1 MMKRLFSFILC
12 VVIATASFAE
22 QRDTICISG
31 QVLGTDGVPA
41 ADVIVVAMHPAD
53 SSVIAFNMTD
63 EEGRY
68 SVSLVPQER
77 ELLIS
82 MAGFNVKRTVQRI
95 NAESQ
100 TLNLIALE
108 ESIILRE
115 VQIKAQKLWG
125 SRDTLNYLVAAYTT
139 EYDRTI
145 GDVLKQLPGITIEGG
160 LIKYQGVAIN
170 HFYIEN
176 MDVLQGRYGI
186 ATEGIKAEDVAT
198 VQVLE
203 NHEHVRALQ
212 GESQSESAAIN
223 LKLKDKAK
231 GVWTKSFGVG
241 LGYDDNVLWNCEAN
255 LMYFG
260 KEHQHVIFYGNDN
273 TGSGV
278 DRAVQHYDRH
288 GLSATV
294 LTDILYPGSSPV
306 GITLRNNAHTLN
318 LSNLNKLG
326 DTKQLRYNLTYNH
339 DTQRRSSYQQTAYY
353 LPGNDVRLITED
365 IASRRTTDDAHLN
378 LSYENNADTRFLSH
392 TLDVVGQWADA
403 SGTVLSND
411 NGIHQSAYNRNIGL
425 SEKTHWIHRGE
436 GGVGFEVKSN
446 SSLQVTPQALSV
458 SGDMTAYQ
466 EAEITRV
473 NTNNNFALLKDL
485 RRKRW
490 SIIPTAE
497 LKASY
502 VGVESILRAA
512 TSDEGC
518 MHYLHA
524 EGNVGTTLRYVKN
537 EFRMDFK
544 LPLSFYY
551 TSVMNEAEAAR
562 MRFSPS
568 FYMIWKANDYWTLTG
583 RAGYGMH
590 QTPWSQLLTT
600 TIMGNYRT
608 VSRYMVNLSDIH
620 SASSQVKVN
629 YKDIMTSFFS
639 YVQGTVSR
647 SWSDVIYGT
656 IIDERAHTVLQA
668 EYMPHSSDRYSLSAH
683 ASKGFERMDA
693 KIEADAGYTHS
704 ASQLLRQSVVTD
716 YQGNAYTLSGDL
728 SARIAKPLRLGYGCT
743 WTLTH
748 TMAESYKHT
757 INALSQHANLNVSI
771 LPNRLTMNVTARH
784 THNSDLQG
792 KKDYVFMDA
801 SLTLRTKKKQEFVLS
816 VNNLFNTRTFI
827 SHSNTDLTESFA
839 IYHLRPRSVM
849 LTTRLDLKR
858 K

>member
-41 ADVIVVAMHPAD
+41 ADVIVVAMQPAD

-63 EEGRY
+63 EEGHY
-68 SVSLVPQER
+68 SVSLIPQER

-339 DTQRRSSYQQTAYY
+339 DIQRRSSYQQTAYY

-411 NGIHQSAYNRNIGL
+411 NGIHQSASNRNIGL

-436 GGVGFEVKSN
+436 GRVGFEVKSN
-446 SSLQVTPQALSV
+446 NTLQVTPQALSV

-473 NTNNNFALLKDL
+473 NTANSFALLKDL

-490 SIIPTAE
+490 SIIPTAA
-497 LKASY
+497 LNASY
-502 VGVESILRAA
+502 VSVESILRAA
-512 TSDEGC
+512 TSDEGS

-524 EGNVGTTLRYVKN
+524 EGNVGATLRYVKN
-537 EFRMDFK
+537 EFRMDFR
-544 LPLSFYY
+544 LPLTFYY
-551 TSVMNEAEAAR
+551 TSVMNEAEATR

-568 FYMIWKANDYWTLTG
+568 FYMIWKANDCWTLTG
-583 RAGYGMH
+583 RAGYGMR
-590 QTPWSQLLTT
+590 QTPWTQLLATAV
-600 TIMGNYRT
+600 MGNYRT
-608 VSRYMVNLSDIH
+608 ASRYMVNLSDSH

-647 SWSDVIYGT
+647 SWSNVIYGT
-656 IIDERAHTVLQA
+656 TIDDRAHTVLQA
-668 EYMPHSSDRYSLSAH
+668 EYMPHSSDRYSLNAH

-728 SARIAKPLRLGYGCT
+728 SARVAKPLRLGYGCH
-743 WTLTH
+743 WQLSHALT
-748 TMAESYKHT
+748 TDYRHT
-757 INALSQHANLNVSI
+757 INTFTQQAHLNATFI
-771 LPNRLTMNVTARH
+771 PNSLTMNITARH
-784 THNSDLQG
+784 THNSNLQG
-792 KKDYVFMDA
+792 RKDYTFVDA

-827 SHSNTDLTESFA
+827 SHSNTDLTESLA

>member
-12 VVIATASFAE
+12 AVIATASFAE

-68 SVSLVPQER
+68 SISLIPQER

-339 DTQRRSSYQQTAYY
+339 DIQRRSSYQQTAYY

-365 IASRRTTDDAHLN
+365 IASRRTTNDAHLN

-392 TLDVVGQWADA
+392 ALDVVGQWADA

-411 NGIHQSAYNRNIGL
+411 NGIHQSASNRNIGL

-436 GGVGFEVKSN
+436 GRVGFEVKSN
-446 SSLQVTPQALSV
+446 NTLQVTPQALSV
-458 SGDMTAYQ
+458 SGGMTAYQ

-473 NTNNNFALLKDL
+473 NTANSFALLKDL

-490 SIIPTAE
+490 SIIPTAA
-497 LKASY
+497 LNASY
-502 VGVESILRAA
+502 VDVKSILRAA
-512 TSDEGC
+512 TSDEGS

-524 EGNVGTTLRYVKN
+524 EGNVGATLRYVKN

-544 LPLSFYY
+544 LPFSFYY
-551 TSVMNEAEAAR
+551 TSVTNEAEAAR

-568 FYMIWKANDYWTLTG
+568 FYMIWKANDCWTLTG
-583 RAGYGMH
+583 RAGYGMR
-590 QTPWSQLLTT
+590 QTPWTQLLATAV
-600 TIMGNYRT
+600 MGNYRT
-608 VSRYMVNLSDIH
+608 VSRYMVNLSDSH

-647 SWSDVIYGT
+647 SWSNVIYGT
-656 IIDERAHTVLQA
+656 TIDDRAHTVLQA
-668 EYMPHSSDRYSLSAH
+668 EYMPHSSDRYSLNAH
-683 ASKGFERMDA
+683 ASKGFGRMDA

-704 ASQLLRQSVVTD
+704 KSLLLRQSVVTD

-728 SARIAKPLRLGYGCT
+728 SARVAKPLRLGYGCH
-743 WTLTH
+743 WLLSHTLT
-748 TMAESYKHT
+748 ADYRHT
-757 INALSQHANLNVSI
+757 INTFTQQAHLNATFI
-771 LPNRLTMNVTARH
+771 PNSLTMNITARH
-784 THNSDLQG
+784 THNSNLQER
-792 KKDYVFMDA
+792 KSYTFVDA

-827 SHSNTDLTESFA
+827 SHSNTDLTESLA